1 MEVVKIVM
9 LGMSGVFLGLLLKET
24 KPEYAVYISLAVGV
38 FIFSYMTEKIAYLFS
53 SILKLRDYLP
63 LEEKYLT
70 VLLKMIGVTYLAQFS
85 SGICKDAGYS
95 SIAGQI
101 EIFAK
106 LYIMVLSI
114 PVLLALMEAI
124 HSFLV

>member
-9 LGMSGVFLGLLLKET
+9 LGMSGVFLGLLLKES

-70 VLLKMIGVTYLAQFS
+70 VLLKMIGVTYLTQFS

-124 HSFLV
+124 HSFLA

>member
-9 LGMSGVFLGLLLKET
+9 LGMTGVCLGLLLKET

-53 SILKLRDYLP
+53 SILKLREYLP

-70 VLLKMIGVTYLAQFS
+70 VLLKMIGVTYLAQFLPAS
-85 SGICKDAGYS
+85 ARMQGILPLQGRLKSLPSC
-95 SIAGQI
+95 I
-101 EIFAK
+101 
-106 LYIMVLSI
+106 LWCC
-114 PVLLALMEAI
+114 P
-124 HSFLV
+124 FLCSWR

>member
-9 LGMSGVFLGLLLKET
+9 LGMTGVCLGLLLKET

-53 SILKLRDYLP
+53 SILKLREYLP

-70 VLLKMIGVTYLAQFS
+70 VLLKMIGVTYLAQFF
-85 SGICKDAGYS
+85 GICKDAGYS

-124 HSFLV
+124 HSFLA

>member
-1 MEVVKIVM
+1 MQFI
-9 LGMSGVFLGLLLKET
+9 SAWQW
-24 KPEYAVYISLAVGV
+24 EYL
-38 FIFSYMTEKIAYLFS
+38 FFPYMTEKIRLSVFLYFKAAGVSAFGR
-53 SILKLRDYLP
+53 KN
-63 LEEKYLT
+63 YLT

-124 HSFLV
+124 HSFLA